1 MILSE
6 EELIWIQDRMGYYD
20 IKYQEIY
27 DEVLDHILT
36 AIEDRRKA
44 GDDRQI
50 LALFQNVVDEQFGG
64 YAGIEALAQNQRKMH
79 HRNIRLLFLNQVK
92 CKFNWQTLLIAIVL
106 LAVAFKIPH
115 SRPVHNFFALTVFF
129 LVASPVIY
137 AYSLLAGKIK
147 TIKGKNS
154 LFKSHLLGQ
163 MALPL
168 MLFQSCLYIPNLI
181 DESRGRGE
189 FSSIKSLG
197 PVAMMAIIIFLMIIN
212 LSYIQTCRQIIE
224 KKLNSLNPY

>member
-6 EELIWIQDRMGYYD
+6 EELNWIRDRMEYYD

-36 AIEDRRKA
+36 AIEERRKA
-44 GDDRQI
+44 GDTRQI
-50 LALFQNVVDEQFGG
+50 LSVFQNVVDEQFGG
-64 YAGIEALAQNQRKMH
+64 YAGIEALAQSQAKMH
-79 HRNIRLLFLNQVK
+79 HRNIRLLFLSQLK
-92 CKFNWQTLLIAIVL
+92 SWFNWQTLLIAIVL
-106 LAVAFKIPH
+106 LAAAYKIPH
-115 SRPVHNFFALTVFF
+115 SRPVHNFFVLTVFF
-129 LVASPVIY
+129 LVFSPVIY

-147 TIKGKNS
+147 TIKGKSS

-168 MLFQSCLYIPNLI
+168 IMFQCCLYIPGLF
-181 DESRGRGE
+181 DEANNRE
-189 FSSIKSLG
+189 QFSSIKNLG
-197 PVAMMAIIIFLMIIN
+197 PVAMMAIVIFLSIIN

-224 KKLNSLNPY
+224 KKLNSLSV